1 MLETNS
7 RTILTKLP
15 TNENILKVDKFSFI
29 KKTDIETDIANA
41 NELDLILEH
50 LFSVNACDIATID
63 DVIYVKFSQT
73 WSRNSAKV
81 VFLNDDKNA
90 LKLRILHSNLMQQT
104 SELEETVR
112 KLKYSIKTLLA
123 SGSRSQAKLQLKRM
137 KRNEIMLEKKL
148 TILDN
153 VDNIVQQLDA
163 ASENKD
169 VMQAYS
175 AGLEALKN
183 QLSSG
188 KTVEETLE
196 LVDDMKEY
204 IDQVQ
209 QISEAVSSDSAHS
222 SETFSDAALKE
233 ELEKLINEV
242 SVADAKTLE
251 DDDDLLGKLQMLK
264 VVTEDPNNL
273 TVQERG
279 SNKMLDIS
287 TPDCS

>member
-123 SGSRSQAKLQLKRM
+123 NGSRSQAKLQLKRM

-209 QISEAVSSDSAHS
+209 EISEAVSSDSAHS
-222 SETFSDAALKE
+222 SETFSDAALNE